1 MKLIVFLVLIL
12 ISCIQCTNPPHIRA
26 AHQIMSSYSTK
37 MESEGFSLVGS
48 GGAMMV
54 DIQEITLDFEIC
66 ENREISE
73 VRLLF
78 IQKAEEL
85 IYQVNSNQNI
95 QQYLHDKPFTSKNI
109 SLGISFCK
117 LDGKFVHAP
126 YIAYVFL
133 IPEKNRIFY
142 SIYDEGNDRLKT
154 IYDESYEEALTIY
167 NASKCS
173 GSLR

>member
-1 MKLIVFLVLIL
+1 
-12 ISCIQCTNPPHIRA
+12 
-26 AHQIMSSYSTK
+26 MSSYSTK

-95 QQYLHDKPFTSKNI
+95 QQYLHDKPLHQKI
-109 SLGISFCK
+109 
-117 LDGKFVHAP
+117 
-126 YIAYVFL
+126 FL
-133 IPEKNRIFY
+133 
-142 SIYDEGNDRLKT
+142 
-154 IYDESYEEALTIY
+154 
-167 NASKCS
+167 
-173 GSLR
+173 